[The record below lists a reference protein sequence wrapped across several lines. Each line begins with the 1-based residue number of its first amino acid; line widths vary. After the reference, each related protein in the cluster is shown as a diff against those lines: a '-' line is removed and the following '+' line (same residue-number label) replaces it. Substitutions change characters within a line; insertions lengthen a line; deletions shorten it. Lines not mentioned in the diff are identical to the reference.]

1 MTVMAGFWFGA
12 GVLAGVGEAV
22 GLWRSAREP
31 RRASWVAALRL
42 ALVGFVLLIA
52 AWSGELFPTVWG
64 WGSGL
69 IASALWLLARG
80 TV

>member
-1 MTVMAGFWFGA
+1 MTVIAGLWFGA
-12 GVLAGVGEAV
+12 GMLTGAGEAL

-31 RRASWVAALRL
+31 CRASFAATLRL
-42 ALVGFVLLIA
+42 ALVGTVMLVA
-52 AWSGELFPTVWG
+52 TWSGELFPTVWG
-64 WGSGL
+64 WGCGL